1 MSQSHLVSILYHLQT
16 CLEDMSQSQSHLVSI
31 LYYTIL
37 PANMVRRHVSVSPG
51 LYTILPAN
59 VVRRYVSVSVSPGL
73 CPPGRVWDSSLHPP
87 VVESS
92 EPSQTTPAT
101 QNMKYPH
108 IDHGQTVKT
117 SVNVM
122 TWVLWRHVTLMTWVL
137 WRHVTLVTWVLWRHV
152 TLMTWVSWRHVTL
165 VTWVLWRHV
174 TLVTWVSWRRA
185 QCFLI
190 IGKFCARNCSFLR
203 NHDYFGTYWVKLI
216 DQNVYVSHLNLQRTI
231 MYYKITKCWIPEQ
244 FVPEECK

>member
-1 MSQSHLVSILYHLQT
+1 MFRGCVSVAVSSGLYTALCTNVCRRH
-16 CLEDMSQSQSHLVSI
+16 VSVPPGI
-31 LYYTIL
+31 YTIPSTNVFRRHVSVTVSPGLYTIL
-37 PANMVRRHVSVSPG
+37 PANMVRRHVSVWPG
-51 LYTILPAN
+51 LYALLPAN
-59 VVRRYVSVSVSPGL
+59 VVRKYVSVSPGL

-117 SVNVM
+117 SVKVM
-122 TWVLWRHVTLMTWVL
+122 TWVSWHHVTLVTWVI
-137 WRHVTLVTWVLWRHV
+137 WRHVTLVTWVIWRHV
-152 TLMTWVSWRHVTL
+152 TLMTWVSWR
-165 VTWVLWRHV
+165 
-174 TLVTWVSWRRA
+174 RA
-185 QCFLI
+185 QCFLT
-190 IGKFCARNCSFLR
+190 IGKFCDRNCSFLR
-203 NHDYFGTYWVKLI
+203 NNNYFGTYCVKLI
-216 DQNVYVSHLNLQRTI
+216 DQNVYVSHPNLQSTI